1 MISYNHIRYDI
12 IYNVWVNRMMT
23 GDILL
28 CDLSDINE
36 DDLSLVLGATSSIVS
51 DICYLNILL

>member
-1 MISYNHIRYDI
+1 
-12 IYNVWVNRMMT
+12 MT

-28 CDLSDINE
+28 CEVSDINE
-36 DDLSLVLGATSSIVS
+36 DDLSFVLGATGSIVS

>member
-1 MISYNHIRYDI
+1 MEDLRLDI
-12 IYNVWVNRMMT
+12 IYNIWVNRMMT

-51 DICYLNILL
+51 DVCYLNILS